1 MIQLPTEQDPNLN
14 MKVVSV
20 DGSVY
25 LVWRDHKQL
34 VWDATVGGD
43 TIHVPYNSLINVAS
57 EIARSY
63 RDHPDFVDAIIDLAN
78 DFADFFIVHGR

>member
-14 MKVVSV
+14 MKVVNT

-34 VWDATVGGD
+34 VWDATVAGN
-43 TIHVPYNSLINVAS
+43 TIHVPYDSLISVAS
-57 EIARSY
+57 GIARTY
-63 RDHPDFVDAIIDLAN
+63 RDHPDFADVIIDLAN
-78 DFADFFIVHGR
+78 DFADFFMTHGS